1 MGRSQTN
8 PMGADPRFRQM
19 GQAPQ
24 PPQFGQDQPPQVQAG
39 ARMANPLNAFPTM
52 ARPPQSNGMQMGAF
66 GQDQV
71 PLASPGFRTAGPMER
86 DPWQAYGINRPNF
99 DRDIPPFAGG
109 IGRPNSD
116 IGAPPF
122 VDQGRPVNFDQRRL
136 WNRGRG

>member
-1 MGRSQTN
+1 MGLSQTN

-71 PLASPGFRTAGPMER
+71 PPGLRQDPGAALGLRTAGPMER

-99 DRDIPPFAGG
+99 DRDI
-109 IGRPNSD
+109 
-116 IGAPPF
+116 GAPPF
-122 VDQGRPVNFDQRRL
+122 VDEGRPVNFDQRRL

>member
-52 ARPPQSNGMQMGAF
+52 ARPPQSNGMQMGLNN
-66 GQDQV
+66 G
-71 PLASPGFRTAGPMER
+71 RGPYPDGDVVR
-86 DPWQAYGINRPNF
+86 
-99 DRDIPPFAGG
+99 PPFAGQPNPFPNG
-109 IGRPNSD
+109 RGPYPDRDILPPPFTGRPN
-116 IGAPPF
+116 PF
-122 VDQGRPVNFDQRRL
+122 PNGRGPYPDGDQRFL